1 MVDQHGPLAGSSS
14 FNPKE
19 MTNIRRKQE
28 FLEQKTMRETLG
40 ETETCACVYVCV
52 GSEELG

>member
-40 ETETCACVYVCV
+40 ETETCVCVYVCV